1 MSEVFNMAGRLTRS
15 VFNHAKDGFKKVDEE
30 IFQKRLDICK
40 TCELFD
46 KDQTRC
52 KKCGCFLNIKASWSS
67 EKCPIDKW

>member
-1 MSEVFNMAGRLTRS
+1 MSEAFNMAGRFTKA
-15 VFNHAKDGFKKVDEE
+15 VFNHAKDGFKKVDSE

-52 KKCGCFLNIKASWSS
+52 KQCGCFLNVKASWAS
-67 EKCPIDKW
+67 EKCPVDKW